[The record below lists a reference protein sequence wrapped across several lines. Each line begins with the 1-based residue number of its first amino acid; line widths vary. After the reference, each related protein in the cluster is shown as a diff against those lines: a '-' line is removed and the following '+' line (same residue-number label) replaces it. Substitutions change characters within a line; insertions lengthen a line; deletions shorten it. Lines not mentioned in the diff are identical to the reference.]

1 MSLKLSPPPRRI
13 PQFPA
18 DTRLASVSLEETRN
32 AVYMEIPASESR
44 DAGRDFPAL
53 FFLVITLTNL
63 LVTFLARHALANSW
77 QFLLGIWAVD
87 ILLFFVNLLIPVPL
101 PVRLNRQT
109 QEIYYMRGRTLYRVP
124 WARLRAFVYSYI
136 LPGGPLHTLRFSFP
150 PPPGRRS
157 GRTVDAGTG
166 FEPEFA
172 YRYWD
177 YYYQYMTTGEIVLA
191 PFQESEESI
200 QRRKR
205 ATEGVFNRLMD
216 WVLAPLSLI
225 VPSNQLIQRVSDWTI
240 RPTRW
245 PQEIIAV
252 CEGHPL
258 LQGQQ
263 KLEGRPPDPA
273 PPDQHKSLPD

>member
-32 AVYMEIPASESR
+32 AVYMEIPASECR
-44 DAGRDFPAL
+44 DDGRDFPAL
-53 FFLVITLTNL
+53 FFLVIMPITLL
-63 LVTFLARHALANSW
+63 FTFLWHADANT
-77 QFLLGIWAVD
+77 WAVLAPYWG
-87 ILLFFVNLLIPVPL
+87 ISLLLFFVNLLIPVPL

-124 WARLRAFVYSYI
+124 WARLRAFVY
-136 LPGGPLHTLRFSFP
+136 LNMGPGGVFSDLAFSFP

-157 GRTVDAGTG
+157 GCVVKVGVG

-205 ATEGVFNRLMD
+205 ATESVLNRLMH
-216 WVLAPLSLI
+216 WVFAPLSLI

-245 PQEIIAV
+245 PQEIIDV

-258 LQGQQ
+258 VREQR
-263 KLEGRPPDPA
+263 EA
-273 PPDQHKSLPD
+273 S

>member
-32 AVYMEIPASESR
+32 AVYMEIPASTSR
-44 DAGRDFPAL
+44 DAGRDFPAAV
-53 FFLVITLTNL
+53 FLVFLPITLLFTFWWHADADAWQL
-63 LVTFLARHALANSW
+63 LAPP
-77 QFLLGIWAVD
+77 WA
-87 ILLFFVNLLIPVPL
+87 ITLLLFFVNLLIPVPL

-124 WARLRAFVYSYI
+124 WARLHAFVHSYI

-177 YYYQYMTTGEIVLA
+177 YYYQYMTTGETPAARIVVA
-191 PFQESEESI
+191 SVI
-200 QRRKR
+200 Q
-205 ATEGVFNRLMD
+205 
-216 WVLAPLSLI
+216 P
-225 VPSNQLIQRVSDWTI
+225 
-240 RPTRW
+240 
-245 PQEIIAV
+245 
-252 CEGHPL
+252 
-258 LQGQQ
+258 
-263 KLEGRPPDPA
+263 
-273 PPDQHKSLPD
+273 

>member
-32 AVYMEIPASESR
+32 AVYMEIPASTSR
-44 DAGRDFPAL
+44 DAGRDFPAAV
-53 FFLVITLTNL
+53 FLVFLPITLLFTFWWHADADAWQL
-63 LVTFLARHALANSW
+63 LAPP
-77 QFLLGIWAVD
+77 WA
-87 ILLFFVNLLIPVPL
+87 ITLLLFFVNLLIPVPL

-136 LPGGPLHTLRFSFP
+136 LPGGAFSRLAFSFP

-157 GRTVDAGTG
+157 GCVVKVGVG

-177 YYYQYMTTGEIVLA
+177 YYYQYMTTGETPAARIVVA
-191 PFQESEESI
+191 SVI
-200 QRRKR
+200 Q
-205 ATEGVFNRLMD
+205 
-216 WVLAPLSLI
+216 P
-225 VPSNQLIQRVSDWTI
+225 
-240 RPTRW
+240 
-245 PQEIIAV
+245 
-252 CEGHPL
+252 
-258 LQGQQ
+258 
-263 KLEGRPPDPA
+263 
-273 PPDQHKSLPD
+273 

>member
-1 MSLKLSPPPRRI
+1 MTVKISPPPRRI
-13 PQFPA
+13 LELPA

-32 AVYMEIPASESR
+32 AVYMEIPASTSR
-44 DAGRDFPAL
+44 DAGRDTAAQFFV
-53 FFLVITLTNL
+53 FFLPATLLFTFLWHADADAWQLLAPPWAITL
-63 LVTFLARHALANSW
+63 
-77 QFLLGIWAVD
+77 
-87 ILLFFVNLLIPVPL
+87 LLFVVNLLIPVPL

-109 QEIYYMRGRTLYRVP
+109 QEIYYMRGRTLYRVS
-124 WARLRAFVYSYI
+124 WARLHAFVRSCI
-136 LPGGPLHTLRFSFP
+136 LPGGPLHTLVFSFP
-150 PPPGRRS
+150 PPPGRKS
-157 GRTVDAGTG
+157 GCTVEMGTG

-191 PFQESEESI
+191 PFHETAESI
-200 QRRKR
+200 ERRKR
-205 ATEGVFNRLMD
+205 VTEGVFGWLMD
-216 WVLAPLSLI
+216 LATYPAMPFLRLS
-225 VPSNQLIQRVSDWTI
+225 QRVSDWTI

-263 KLEGRPPDPA
+263 KLEGRPPDSA
-273 PPDQHKSLPD
+273 RPDEQGNLPD

>member
-32 AVYMEIPASESR
+32 AVYMEIPASTSR
-44 DAGRDFPAL
+44 DAGRDFPAAV
-53 FFLVITLTNL
+53 FLVFLPITLLFTFWWHADADAWQL
-63 LVTFLARHALANSW
+63 LAPP
-77 QFLLGIWAVD
+77 WA
-87 ILLFFVNLLIPVPL
+87 ITLLLFFVNLLIPVPL

-124 WARLRAFVYSYI
+124 WARLRAFVY
-136 LPGGPLHTLRFSFP
+136 LNMGPGGVFSDLAFSFP

-205 ATEGVFNRLMD
+205 ATEGVLGRLTD
-216 WVLAPLSLI
+216 WVTYPAMPFLRLS
-225 VPSNQLIQRVSDWTI
+225 QRVSDWTI

-273 PPDQHKSLPD
+273 PLDQHKSLPD